1 MDNQLFRKE
10 SLDQITSPE
19 QMNDYLRVTNPAVWL
34 LLTAV
39 ILLLA
44 GVLLWSSIA
53 SIDSFA
59 KGTAQ
64 VSDGDMRITFD
75 DTQIAQ
81 SVQAGM
87 TISVGDTTT
96 QVSSVGYDDDGTIF
110 ALAPTTLADGTYQ
123 ARVIYKKTQVLSLL
137 FN

>member
-64 VSDGDMRITFD
+64 VSDSTMRITFD
-75 DTQIAQ
+75 DTQIAK
-81 SVQAGM
+81 SVKAGM
-87 TISVGDTTT
+87 TVSVGDTTA
-96 QVSSVGYDDDGTIF
+96 QVNSVGYDEDGSIF
-110 ALAPTTLADGTYQ
+110 ALASTTLADGTYE
-123 ARVIYKKTQVLSLL
+123 AKVVYKKTQVISLL

>member
-1 MDNQLFRKE
+1 MDNQVFRKK
-10 SLDQITSPE
+10 SLERISSPE
-19 QMNDYLRVTNPAVWL
+19 QLNDYLRVTNPAVWL

-64 VSDGDMRITFD
+64 VSDGNMRITFA
-75 DTQIAQ
+75 DTQLAQ

-96 QVSSVGYDDDGTIF
+96 QVSSVGYDEDGTIF
-110 ALAPTTLADGTYQ
+110 ALASTTLADGTYQ